1 MDSLSID
8 ITIHGSEYE
17 TIEARVVCDRKES
30 SVFTDLSDF
39 METSSACSYKE
50 PVSAFQMHFDF
61 SCLTQDYNY
70 MNDIDEFMSVEEEGE
85 MCEEPSPLPSS
96 LVPETSQSSY
106 EMLDN
111 SFMCYPLAVTD
122 FGVQKSEGTSV
133 LLEFESLFESEPEFR
148 NTQSMFRIFLYQAN
162 PYCLLGAPSSSFEH

>member
-8 ITIHGSEYE
+8 ITSHGSEYE
-17 TIEARVVCDRKES
+17 TIEARVDCDLKES
-30 SVFTDLSDF
+30 SVFPDLSDF
-39 METSSACSYKE
+39 TETSSACSYKE
-50 PVSAFQMHFDF
+50 PVSAFQMHFDS
-61 SCLTQDYNY
+61 SCLTLDYDY

-111 SFMCYPLAVTD
+111 SLMSYPSADRD
-122 FGVQKSEGTSV
+122 FRFQESHETIV
-133 LLEFESLFESEPEFR
+133 LR
-148 NTQSMFRIFLYQAN
+148 V
-162 PYCLLGAPSSSFEH
+162 